1 MVLCNPQE
9 VESVKQF
16 LNSLLFLVFG
26 VSIGLLVFHGFAAPT
41 LSPFGAF
48 CLRLL
53 AAITGQWFVCRVARS
68 PLCQMLPAIVV
79 SFFAVWGF
87 FLMLTVPS
95 RQHATFGGF
104 LTDYVSPAACCWT
117 VWWLYQKYYK

>member
-1 MVLCNPQE
+1 M
-9 VESVKQF
+9 KQF

-53 AAITGQWFVCRVARS
+53 AAITGQWFVCRVARF

-104 LTDYVSPAACCWT
+104 LTDYVSPAVCCWA